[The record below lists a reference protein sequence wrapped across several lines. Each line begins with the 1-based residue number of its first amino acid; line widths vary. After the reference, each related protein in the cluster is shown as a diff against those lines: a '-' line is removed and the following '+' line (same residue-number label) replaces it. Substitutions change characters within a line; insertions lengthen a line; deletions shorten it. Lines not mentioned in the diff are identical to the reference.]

1 MATVIYIF
9 DETPVRLWGLS
20 LRERVR
26 RLMRRK
32 GSFAIVDS
40 VAQVPAG
47 DTVLLL
53 RGDYLMDARTLWAL
67 TDAPGT
73 VLRAGV
79 GETAIPVAAHVP
91 GALAR
96 EVVARLQSPVA
107 GKPLP
112 GGLRT
117 VSADDLTPAFQEH
130 LRKADPPFVFPIT
143 EGSRAELERL
153 LFGTAYKG
161 VTDLVTRFVW
171 PVPAQW
177 GVRLCAHWGIT
188 PNQVTALNW
197 VLATAVLFLFGYGHF
212 GGALALAWLMTYLDT
227 VDGKLAR
234 VTVTS
239 STFGHFFDHILDLIS
254 PPFWYLAWG
263 VGLSSY
269 QPLLLPASVKIT
281 VWLLFVGYILG
292 RLTEGA
298 FQLWLGRFGI
308 FCWRKLDSYSRLVT
322 ARRNPSLIL
331 LTLGA
336 FAGRPDLGLEA
347 VTLWTLLSSAFLLA
361 RLAMAYRE
369 RVSGGPLVSWLEGAG
384 KDSTDRSLAVRW
396 FAGGGAGARSPNGG
410 RS

>member
-1 MATVIYIF
+1 MATVIHIL
-9 DETPVRLWGLS
+9 DETPVRLWDLS

-32 GSFAIVDS
+32 GGLALVDS
-40 VAQVPAG
+40 LAQVQAA

-79 GETAIPVAAHVP
+79 DEKAVRVAAHVP
-91 GALAR
+91 AALAP
-96 EVVARLQSPVA
+96 EVAARLQAPGTGES
-107 GKPLP
+107 LP

-117 VSADDLTPAFQEH
+117 VSAEDLTPAFQER
-130 LRKADPPFVFPIT
+130 LRKADPPFVLPIT

-153 LFGTAYKG
+153 LFGAAYKG
-161 VTDLVTRFVW
+161 ITDLVTRFVW

-177 GVRLCAHWGIT
+177 GVRFCAHWGIT

-197 VLATAVLFLFGYGHF
+197 ALATAVLLLFGHGHF
-212 GGALALAWLMTYLDT
+212 GWGLPLAWLMTYLDT

-254 PPFWYLAWG
+254 PPFWYLAWA

-269 QPLLLPASVKIT
+269 QPLLLPASVKVA

-298 FQLWLGRFGI
+298 FKQWLGRFGI

-336 FAGRPDLGLEA
+336 LAGRPDLGLEA

-361 RLAMAYRE
+361 RLVMAYRE
-369 RVSGGPLVSWLEGAG
+369 RASAGPLVSWLEGAG
-384 KDSTDRSLAVRW
+384 KDPTDRSLAVRW
-396 FAGGGAGARSPNGG
+396 FAGGGGRSPEG
-410 RS
+410 RRG